1 MGQEL
6 EQLFGQQ
13 KAAPQA
19 APSPQPKQ
27 AAAPV
32 AEAKAEASPPVE
44 TAAAA
49 TSEVEATATHE
60 TPEEAQGAEARP
72 RDEKGRYVPLQS
84 LHEERN
90 KRKDEQKR
98 SRELEQQLA
107 QLRGRLEATERYAQP
122 SPAAQPIDP
131 DTQFWQS
138 PTGFVAEQIKAK
150 EAEFQR
156 RFLDM
161 SEMMVRDQHSDFDE
175 ALESFQDAARSAP
188 HLIAQM
194 RANPHPAKFVY
205 ETGKT
210 YAKAK
215 EVGSIEE
222 LEARIRA
229 DERAKVTAELR
240 KESALSAA
248 ENIPKTIAGARG
260 NGVEGRPVWGGPK
273 PVTKIFP
280 GY

>member
-1 MGQEL
+1 MGQDL
-6 EQLFGQQ
+6 ETLFSSQ
-13 KAAPQA
+13 KAPTAAPAPQ
-19 APSPQPKQ
+19 PTQ
-27 AAAPV
+27 AAAPAAETAPV
-32 AEAKAEASPPVE
+32 AAEPIAASP
-44 TAAAA
+44 AAA
-49 TSEVEATATHE
+49 TDAATAPDTDAPDGVSGSE
-60 TPEEAQGAEARP
+60 TRQ
-72 RDEKGRYVPLQS
+72 RDDKGRFVPLQS

-107 QLRGRLEATERYAQP
+107 QLRGRLEATERFAQP
-122 SPAAQPIDP
+122 SPAAPPADP

-138 PTGFVAEQIKAK
+138 PTGFVEQAIQAK
-150 EAEFQR
+150 EAEFQN
-156 RFLDM
+156 RFVAM
-161 SEMMVRDQHSDFDE
+161 SEMMVREQHSDFDE

-194 RANPHPAKFVY
+194 RVNPHPAKFVY

-215 EVGSIEE
+215 DVGSIDE

-248 ENIPKTIAGARG
+248 ENIPKSIAGARG
-260 NGVEGRPVWGGPK
+260 SGGDGRPVWGGPK
-273 PVTKIFP
+273 PITKVFG